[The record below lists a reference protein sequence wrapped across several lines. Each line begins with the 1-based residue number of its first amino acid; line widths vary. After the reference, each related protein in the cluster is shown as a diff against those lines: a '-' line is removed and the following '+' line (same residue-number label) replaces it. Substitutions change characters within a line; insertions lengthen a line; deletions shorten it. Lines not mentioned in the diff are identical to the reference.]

1 MGKQCIDHSHW
12 RTPGNSRFQSTPIR
26 KGSYST
32 LLFLCLILLVL
43 GSGCGVS
50 KVRITNNARSES
62 LQQTPKPNPNLTK
75 NLSSSSN
82 DKNAALTASFNSK
95 QTPAERIVEYIEIF
109 GPVAQGEMETF
120 RIPASITL
128 AQGLLESSNGSG
140 RLAQEANNHF
150 GIKCHT
156 GWNGK
161 RIYHDDDRKGECF
174 RVYQNPISSYRDH
187 SLFLTERR
195 RYAFLFDFNPTDY
208 KAWARG
214 LKKAG
219 YATDPKYPQKLIS
232 LIERYQLDRFDKQI
246 KFKKRRKKTLSKDPV
261 SSILH
266 TVVQGDTLY
275 SIARKYNV
283 ALEALIRLNTIE
295 NNTIYPGQKLKIPQ

>member
-1 MGKQCIDHSHW
+1 M
-12 RTPGNSRFQSTPIR
+12 
-26 KGSYST
+26 
-32 LLFLCLILLVL
+32 LVL
-43 GSGCGVS
+43 GSGCGVR

-75 NLSSSSN
+75 NLSSSSS
-82 DKNAALTASFNSK
+82 DKNAAPTAAFNSK
-95 QTPAERIVEYIEIF
+95 QTPAERIAEYIEIF

-128 AQGLLESSNGSG
+128 AQGLLESGNGSG
-140 RLAQEANNHF
+140 RLALEANNHF

-246 KFKKRRKKTLSKDPV
+246 KFKKRKKKTLSKAPV
-261 SSILH
+261 SSISH
-266 TVVQGDTLY
+266 TVALGDTLY

-295 NNTIYPGQKLKIPQ
+295 NNTIYPGQKLKVPQ

>member
-1 MGKQCIDHSHW
+1 M
-12 RTPGNSRFQSTPIR
+12 
-26 KGSYST
+26 
-32 LLFLCLILLVL
+32 LVL
-43 GSGCGVS
+43 GSGCGVR

-62 LQQTPKPNPNLTK
+62 LQQTPKSNLNLTK
-75 NLSSSSN
+75 NLSSSSSG
-82 DKNAALTASFNSK
+82 KNAASTAAFNSK
-95 QTPAERIVEYIEIF
+95 QTPAEHIAEYVEIF
-109 GPVAQGEMETF
+109 GPIAQGEMETF

-128 AQGLLESSNGSG
+128 AQGLLESGNGSG

-187 SLFLTERR
+187 SLFLKERR
-195 RYAFLFDFNPTDY
+195 RYAFLFDLNPTDY

-261 SSILH
+261 SMLH
-266 TVVQGDTLY
+266 TVAQGDTLY

-295 NNTIYPGQKLKIPQ
+295 NNTIYPGQKLKVPQ